1 MKWSG
6 SKAESL
12 FSDHSLRKMPMR
24 QETKRALLR
33 ELEDR
38 GVQLDLEDDGR
49 DATAKDVIRSI

>member
-1 MKWSG
+1 
-6 SKAESL
+6 
-12 FSDHSLRKMPMR
+12 MPMR